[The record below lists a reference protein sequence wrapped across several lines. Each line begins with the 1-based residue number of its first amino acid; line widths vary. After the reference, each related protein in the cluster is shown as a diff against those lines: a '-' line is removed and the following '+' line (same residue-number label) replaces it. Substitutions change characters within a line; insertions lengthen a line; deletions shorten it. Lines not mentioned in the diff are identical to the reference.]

1 MCFKNWVKGNNIHSL
16 RPHDRTPK
24 GDKTHMA
31 KYMIIV
37 SPASLFPPISSYSTR
52 SYLMSS
58 SARSRAKLKLKKQ
71 SSGAPI
77 TESSFL
83 FNYLPRLGGLSSSQ
97 MKGRWV
103 TIACNRPLLHPRV
116 CSLIMIG
123 CMEKGKVRKGKA
135 DNRWWW

>member
-37 SPASLFPPISSYSTR
+37 SPPLLFFYFQLQHKILFNELFSQ
-52 SYLMSS
+52 
-58 SARSRAKLKLKKQ
+58 KQGKVKIKKKQ

-116 CSLIMIG
+116 CYLIMIG
-123 CMEKGKVRKGKA
+123 CTEKGKGRKGKA

>member
-1 MCFKNWVKGNNIHSL
+1 MTEL
-16 RPHDRTPK
+16 PK
-24 GDKTHMA
+24 AIRLTWLNTRL
-31 KYMIIV
+31 
-37 SPASLFPPISSYSTR
+37 LFLPPPFFFSISSYSTR

-123 CMEKGKVRKGKA
+123 CTEKGKGRKGKA

>member
-37 SPASLFPPISSYSTR
+37 SPPSFFSISSYSTR

-83 FNYLPRLGGLSSSQ
+83 FNYLGGLSSSQ
-97 MKGRWV
+97 MKGCWV

-123 CMEKGKVRKGKA
+123 CTEKGKGRKGKA